1 MLVYYDFETTGL
13 NQFHDKI
20 IEYHFQKETTN
31 DSISSLI
38 NPQKNIPDIVTRITK
53 ITNQMVSSAPT
64 IQDNIHQILQ
74 FLNCQGEFTYLVA
87 HNGDNFDFIILREQ
101 LSHLG
106 YQMNNMN
113 FRSIDTLLLAKKLY
127 PNLPKHSL
135 VPLCNQ
141 LGVQTSEGHR
151 AANDTEMVKNLYHY
165 IIGDLA
171 NILGTDPNLLLN
183 EPSLVYNYINGY

>member
-165 IIGDLA
+165 IICDLA